1 MPASPSAADVM
12 RAYRERRQ
20 SARRGV
26 LSRYRVLGFLNA
38 GTYGRVYKAEDAPLT
53 ASAERPG
60 VYAIKKFKLDR
71 EDDTTLFR
79 GVSQSAIREIAL
91 NRELAHENV
100 CRLWEVLLEDN
111 AVFLVYEF
119 VDHDFLQ
126 IIHHYLTVV
135 RTPIGGA
142 MIKSLMWQLLN
153 GIAYLHANGVMHRDL
168 KPANIL
174 ITGRGVVKIG
184 DLGLARIYSDPL
196 MSLYTSDMVVVTIW
210 YRAPELLLGAR
221 HYTPAIDLWAAGCIW
236 GELMALRP
244 MFKGEEVR
252 MPTRSKTVPLQVC
265 VASLTPATSS
275 ARSSTCSARL
285 TRSAG
290 RASRPCPSTLLGWH
304 RGAPTACQ
312 RPCTGGT
319 STGPGPR
326 AALVYLTGYCSTIPS
341 AARLLRKHW
350 STHGSP
356 RRRSL
361 RPRTP
366 RCSHRLFP
374 LKSPYPPGRV
384 VVEDTAP
391 IVPRGRRP
399 PA

>member
-1 MPASPSAADVM
+1 MQPRSSSEARRGVPASASAADVM
-12 RAYRERRQ
+12 RAYRARRQ
-20 SARRGV
+20 QARRGL

-38 GTYGRVYKAEDAPLT
+38 GTYGRVYKAEDAL
-53 ASAERPG
+53 SATSSARPG

-79 GVSQSAIREIAL
+79 GISQSAIREMAL

-126 IIHHYLTVV
+126 IIHHYLTVL
-135 RTPIGGA
+135 RTPMDGA

-174 ITGRGVVKIG
+174 ITARGVVKIG
-184 DLGLARIYSDPL
+184 DLGLARVYPDPL
-196 MSLYTSDMVVVTIW
+196 VSLYASDMIVVTIW

-252 MPTRSKTVPLQVC
+252 MPPKSKTVPLQVC
-265 VASLTPATSS
+265 VA
-275 ARSSTCSARL
+275 
-285 TRSAG
+285 
-290 RASRPCPSTLLGWH
+290 
-304 RGAPTACQ
+304 
-312 RPCTGGT
+312 
-319 STGPGPR
+319 
-326 AALVYLTGYCSTIPS
+326 
-341 AARLLRKHW
+341 
-350 STHGSP
+350 
-356 RRRSL
+356 
-361 RPRTP
+361 
-366 RCSHRLFP
+366 
-374 LKSPYPPGRV
+374 
-384 VVEDTAP
+384 
-391 IVPRGRRP
+391 
-399 PA
+399 

>member
-1 MPASPSAADVM
+1 MQAPSSSEARHGVPASASAADVM
-12 RAYRERRQ
+12 RAYR
-20 SARRGV
+20 ARRRSVRRSV

-38 GTYGRVYKAEDAPLT
+38 GTYGRVYKAEDALGTPG
-53 ASAERPG
+53 RPG

-71 EDDTTLFR
+71 EDDTTIFR
-79 GVSQSAIREIAL
+79 GISQSAIREIAL

-111 AVFLVYEF
+111 AVLLVYEF

-174 ITGRGVVKIG
+174 ITARGVVKIG
-184 DLGLARIYSDPL
+184 DLGLARIYSDL
-196 MSLYTSDMVVVTIW
+196 LVSLYTSDMVVVTIW

-221 HYTPAIDLWAAGCIW
+221 HYTPVIDLWAAGCIW

-252 MPTRSKTVPLQVC
+252 MPPKSKTVPLQMC
-265 VASLTPATSS
+265 V
-275 ARSSTCSARL
+275 ARL
-285 TRSAG
+285 T
-290 RASRPCPSTLLGWH
+290 
-304 RGAPTACQ
+304 
-312 RPCTGGT
+312 
-319 STGPGPR
+319 
-326 AALVYLTGYCSTIPS
+326 AAIS
-341 AARLLRKHW
+341 
-350 STHGSP
+350 
-356 RRRSL
+356 
-361 RPRTP
+361 
-366 RCSHRLFP
+366 
-374 LKSPYPPGRV
+374 
-384 VVEDTAP
+384 
-391 IVPRGRRP
+391 
-399 PA
+399 